1 MSIHPRHP
9 LYLRRARPAVALLAA
24 TTAIGCYDYVA
35 PPTGAI
41 PPGADVRAALTDAGS
56 AQMSNLLG
64 PRTATVNGQV
74 ERANV
79 DTLVLRVQ
87 SVTLMS
93 GEANGWGG
101 EQIAI
106 PMSAIATV
114 RERQLNRSRTALAAI
129 SGTGVVIALL
139 LSQRLSSS
147 AEGPINLPP
156 PPPGQ

>member
-1 MSIHPRHP
+1 
-9 LYLRRARPAVALLAA
+9 
-24 TTAIGCYDYVA
+24 
-35 PPTGAI
+35 
-41 PPGADVRAALTDAGS
+41 
-56 AQMSNLLG
+56 MSNLLG
-64 PRTATVNGQV
+64 PRTATVDGQV

-79 DTLVLRVQ
+79 DTLVLRVR

-93 GEANGWGG
+93 GAANGWGG

-114 RERQLNRSRTALAAI
+114 RERQLNRSRTTLAAI
-129 SGTGVVIALL
+129 SATGLVIALL

-147 AEGPINLPP
+147 AEGPINVPP